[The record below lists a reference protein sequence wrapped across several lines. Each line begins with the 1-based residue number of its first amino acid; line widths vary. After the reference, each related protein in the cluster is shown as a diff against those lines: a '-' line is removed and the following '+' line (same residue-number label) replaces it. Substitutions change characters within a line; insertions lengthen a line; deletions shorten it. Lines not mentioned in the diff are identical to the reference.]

1 MTHQLSKRL
10 VFLVP
15 IFATAALITAAGL
28 YFHQDFF
35 RILPLYV
42 SLFVL
47 IFSAKVNRYA
57 FLIGG
62 LNSILYAAVYFAYGL
77 YGMAVFSFP
86 IQMLSFFRW
95 KKHAYKQSV
104 QLQKMTVRQRI
115 LVSVGFASVWAALY
129 LILKSVGAA
138 YALLDNTVSLFGIC
152 ITFLQLFAYVEY
164 TYLMLPNS
172 LFSVALY
179 IQMLPENPEQTT
191 YLIYALYSLV
201 CYIFQL
207 INAAR
212 LYRLQHPNL
221 TKE

>member
-77 YGMAVFSFP
+77 YGMAVYALVFSFP

-95 KKHAYKQSV
+95 KS
-104 QLQKMTVRQRI
+104 T
-115 LVSVGFASVWAALY
+115 
-129 LILKSVGAA
+129 
-138 YALLDNTVSLFGIC
+138 
-152 ITFLQLFAYVEY
+152 
-164 TYLMLPNS
+164 
-172 LFSVALY
+172 
-179 IQMLPENPEQTT
+179 
-191 YLIYALYSLV
+191 
-201 CYIFQL
+201 
-207 INAAR
+207 
-212 LYRLQHPNL
+212 L
-221 TKE
+221 TSNRCSCRK